1 MAILYDIIFY
11 DFYSKNHGFK
21 MNNWTILTVWDI
33 AITVYLFIASV
44 SFVPTLIAIL
54 KKVQLNPDGDG
65 YDKSLV
71 EQYLDG
77 DECASYAGEFKQVG
91 LLNVL
96 NNIPPIYRI
105 EIDG

>member
-1 MAILYDIIFY
+1 M
-11 DFYSKNHGFK
+11 KE
-21 MNNWTILTVWDI
+21 
-33 AITVYLFIASV
+33 ITTRIYEIRAWAYEDNTDYQHRNIVGLLFINS
-44 SFVPTLIAIL
+44 
-54 KKVQLNPDGDG
+54 G

-77 DECASYAGEFKQVG
+77 DEMAIYRGEFKQVG